1 MAAQRLFLPRVPR
14 KKNKKS
20 VSSFY
25 VFYGT
30 LHPKVE
36 CQFEFFPINI
46 NYEAV
51 SSRKSSVGLMLKYQ
65 GSIAGHRLG
74 KKKEKLLKEE
84 EKPMAKCYQYDYLL
98 WGTWYTNTHNKYAH
112 ISYIFYKPID
122 RSRLTFKSP
131 RFGGICVGTRESIT
145 NSF

>member
-1 MAAQRLFLPRVPR
+1 MIVNNGHWKDSVHWKRRKNIANEFDFVFKENEWPPSVFSCQESRE

-51 SSRKSSVGLMLKYQ
+51 SSRKSSVGLMHKYQ
-65 GSIAGHRLG
+65 GSIAGYRLG
-74 KKKEKLLKEE
+74 KKKRKI
-84 EKPMAKCYQYDYLL
+84 AKRRRK
-98 WGTWYTNTHNKYAH
+98 TNGQML
-112 ISYIFYKPID
+112 S
-122 RSRLTFKSP
+122 
-131 RFGGICVGTRESIT
+131 V
-145 NSF
+145 

>member
-1 MAAQRLFLPRVPR
+1 MAAQRLFLPRVQR
-14 KKNKKS
+14 KNKNKKS

-51 SSRKSSVGLMLKYQ
+51 SSRKSSVGLMHKYQ
-65 GSIAGHRLG
+65 GSIAGYRLG

-98 WGTWYTNTHNKYAH
+98 WGKPGTHIHTINTHTYPIFS
-112 ISYIFYKPID
+112 IS
-122 RSRLTFKSP
+122 L
-131 RFGGICVGTRESIT
+131 SIEAA
-145 NSF
+145 